1 MVLGFNWGQPG
12 NSYLVFSQWLRWT
25 RLEGFL
31 THVWQLML
39 AVSWN
44 IPHKWNLLVLKDRTV
59 RPAHHHHYC
68 ILLIKQHARV
78 QIKGRGYRYQ
88 LSMGPGF
95 RTLMSIKSAKW
106 AQLHNEDPLFLSAQT
121 SLLLAREL
129 LSSFWRFS
137 PPPPHSGPVAMLWH
151 HRERGPWWKQSWGTK
166 KKIPDDSWTPSTHV
180 VWKTIILN
188 L

>member
-1 MVLGFNWGQPG
+1 MLGFNWGQPG
-12 NSYLVFSQWLRWT
+12 SSYLVFSQWLRWT

-31 THVWQLML
+31 TQVWQLML

-44 IPHKWNLLVLKDRTV
+44 IPQKWNLLVLRNRTV
-59 RPAHHHHYC
+59 RLAHHHHHC
-68 ILLIKQHARV
+68 ILLIKKHARV

-95 RTLMSIKSAKW
+95 RTLMSINSAKW
-106 AQLHNEDPLFLSAQT
+106 TQLHNEDPLFLSAQT

-129 LSSFWRFS
+129 LFFLEVLHTQALQPCSASTENEAHGR
-137 PPPPHSGPVAMLWH
+137 
-151 HRERGPWWKQSWGTK
+151 KQSWGIE
-166 KKIPDDSWTPSTHV
+166 KKIPDDSWTPLTHG
-180 VWKTIILN
+180 VWKTILN